1 MNKIELSSHDRT
13 LAIVEF
19 RDHPFV
25 NKWFEH
31 WRYIN
36 SNFNAFT
43 YQYQFPIN
51 INNSAPTL
59 DIVTEAIDSICD
71 AATYLDS
78 ITNKFKFPYDLNN
91 FPSYDVFLE
100 NGLESQLHLN
110 RLHRYFTTGSR
121 NPHSRDLF
129 NNGMIKNEM
138 DANNWLNRIQEINQA
153 VHKLDHSTKTPHLQ
167 DTTIL
172 DSLAVHYHLHNEK
185 MYLSEGTFHFFTP
198 EECLDA
204 ADDSTNWNVW
214 MRVDL
219 LGKDYMTGFVN
230 HDDPAEW
237 DIQYLNSYTGMFII
251 YPNKT
256 PIDFCKNETFRNWL
270 HEHGL
275 RYDSRMCG
283 IPLGK
288 LDYVVDNLEQQDTSN
303 LLIQE
308 L

>member
-1 MNKIELSSHDRT
+1 MNKIELSSHGRT
-13 LAIVEF
+13 LATVEF

-36 SNFNAFT
+36 SNFNAFAM
-43 YQYQFPIN
+43 QYQFPVN
-51 INNSAPTL
+51 VNAPAPTL
-59 DIVTEAIDSICD
+59 DTVKEAIDSIRD
-71 AATYLDS
+71 AATYLNS

-100 NGLESQLHLN
+100 NGLEAQLHLN
-110 RLHRYFTTGSR
+110 RFHRYFTTGAR
-121 NPHSRDLF
+121 NPHSRDLLK
-129 NNGMIKNEM
+129 NSMIKNEM

-172 DSLAVHYHLHNEK
+172 DYFAVYYHLHNEK
-185 MYLSEGTFHFFTP
+185 MYLSEGTHHPITT

-204 ADDSTNWNVW
+204 ADDSNNWNVW

-237 DIQYLNSYTGMFII
+237 DIQYLNSYTGMFVI

-256 PIDFCKNETFRNWL
+256 PVDFCKNETFRTWL

-288 LDYVVDNLEQQDTSN
+288 LDYVVDNLQEQNTSN